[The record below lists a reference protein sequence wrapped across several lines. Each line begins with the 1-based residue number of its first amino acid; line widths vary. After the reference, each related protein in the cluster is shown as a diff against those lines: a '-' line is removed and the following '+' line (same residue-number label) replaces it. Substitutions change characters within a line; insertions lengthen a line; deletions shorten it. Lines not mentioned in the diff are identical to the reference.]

1 MSKDLLI
8 LERSSSELEFK
19 SEGGAYVL
27 EGIFGELDVK
37 NRNNRIYTAE
47 EYLPQIEALQAK
59 IKASKLLGEL
69 DHPQNFDVSLKN
81 VSHVIEEITY
91 DKENKQIKGRIRLLD
106 TDAGRQAKA
115 LVDAGVP
122 LQISS
127 RAAGAVESNGQV
139 KIKQLFTYDLVADP
153 GFENAELKRV
163 NESYGFS
170 NDDSIQIFEIESG
183 EANLLETNVIENK
196 EEQKMAESK
205 FISVEDFN
213 KYSQYLA
220 EEIKSLKEAME
231 SAANAE
237 ETNEIENVK
246 EYMTYLA
253 EKLDQSISYSEH
265 VAEKTD
271 QAISY
276 SEHVAEKLDQSISY
290 SEHMA
295 EGLNQIK
302 EYTNYLAESY
312 NEGAETHENLLKYV
326 DYLKEN
332 LQSVTEYAE
341 YVAETVNTNLIVEAD
356 GEEAGKEVEE
366 IEDENDATD
375 VTEPTVDADGKEVD
389 GEVEDVEG
397 DLDLE
402 GEGDAEGEEITEAVN
417 ASAFV
422 KAGKL
427 GYNDQFLGRKS
438 LSKTLS
444 MDLGLNPK
452 HEFGGGD
459 WLGFDHIALYAR
471 GGKKTGTILADALS
485 GKYTYD
491 ELKAAAAD
499 FLGIKE
505 SIVNEAGKEI
515 EEIEDED
522 NSTVVDTNVTKP
534 ENVEKDLD
542 LEGEGDAEGEEIK
555 EAEKVEET
563 EEEDAME
570 SYKNEITEKLQALI
584 NKASEKATNDP
595 HFFRFVSES
604 TKNEFNELPTED
616 KAKVINAV
624 EGKGFLTEGQILG
637 LWNHALI
644 TDAPKAGEPNVL
656 KMMPAEYREAWTGL
670 SEAKKNQILAQSKY
684 HVLET
689 AYQVANFWQ
698 TRDLRET
705 APVMEKVSMIK
716 ESKEETKALPY
727 DLTDITAQI
736 NKRFNK

>member
-8 LERSSSELEFK
+8 LERSSSELSFS

-27 EGIFGELDVK
+27 EGVFGELDKK

-47 EYLPQIEALQAK
+47 EYLPQIENLQAK

-91 DKENKQIKGRIRLLD
+91 DEENKQIKGRIRLLD

-170 NDDSIQIFEIESG
+170 NDDSIQIFEIEAG

-196 EEQKMAESK
+196 EENTMAESK

-231 SAANAE
+231 AATNSE

-290 SEHMA
+290 SEHLA
-295 EGLNQIK
+295 EGVNQIK

-312 NEGAETHENLLKYV
+312 NEGVTTHENLLKYV
-326 DYLKEN
+326 EYLKEN
-332 LQSVTEYAE
+332 LQSVTEYTE
-341 YVAETVNTNLIVEAD
+341 YVAETVNSNLLLED
-356 GEEAGKEVEE
+356 EAGKEVEE
-366 IEDENDATD
+366 IEDENDAKDVTEPTVDTDGTEVDSEPENVEGELELDGEGDAEGEEISEEAGEEAGKEVEEIEDEDDSKD
-375 VTEPTVDADGKEVD
+375 VTEPTVDADGSEVD
-389 GEVEDVEG
+389 GEPENVEA
-397 DLDLE
+397 DLELE
-402 GEGDAEGEEITEAVN
+402 GEGDAEGEEISEEVEATEEVA
-417 ASAFV
+417 
-422 KAGKL
+422 
-427 GYNDQFLGRKS
+427 
-438 LSKTLS
+438 
-444 MDLGLNPK
+444 
-452 HEFGGGD
+452 E
-459 WLGFDHIALYAR
+459 
-471 GGKKTGTILADALS
+471 
-485 GKYTYD
+485 
-491 ELKAAAAD
+491 E
-499 FLGIKE
+499 
-505 SIVNEAGKEI
+505 EA
-515 EEIEDED
+515 
-522 NSTVVDTNVTKP
+522 
-534 ENVEKDLD
+534 
-542 LEGEGDAEGEEIK
+542 
-555 EAEKVEET
+555 
-563 EEEDAME
+563 EEDAME

-584 NKASEKATNDP
+584 NKATEKATDNP

-604 TKNEFNELPTED
+604 TQNEFNELEATER
-616 KAKVINAV
+616 AKVLSAV
-624 EGKGFLTEGQILG
+624 EGKGYLTEGQILG
-637 LWNHALI
+637 LWQNALI
-644 TDAPKAGEPNVL
+644 TDAPVAGEPNVI
-656 KMMPAEYREAWTGL
+656 KMMPAEYKEAWSGL
-670 SEAKKNQILAQSKY
+670 SEAKKNSILAQSKY
-684 HVLET
+684 HKLET

-705 APVMEKVSMIK
+705 APVMEKVSMVK
-716 ESKEETKALPY
+716 ESKEETSTLPY
-727 DLTDITAQI
+727 DMTDITAQI
-736 NKRFNK
+736 AKRFNK